1 MRKSFRALP
10 LLVGTLVLSTVVQLG
25 TVPQAA
31 LAAAPAEPSARAYQI
46 DNRAE
51 VPDLEIHPGRLALSA
66 DGATALHLSPR
77 GDDPPVLVATDLRD
91 GGEEVVGL
99 DLEGLPVPQVID
111 AAISG
116 DGRTVAF
123 VASGSNAADLRLPP
137 SADPFIGEAIFVRDR
152 LTDATVW
159 VQLPDLGVP
168 VSHHRLRDLALSAD
182 GRRLAAG
189 LSLPLPEYDDRTSP
203 EGVLLVTLPAD
214 AAPVP
219 HVVRPEDLSDG
230 EADLKG
236 FALSG
241 DGKVLAVNVG
251 GDERALLRFDA
262 ASGDRLPGGR
272 ELSQAQHTAW
282 VPNLDQAGRRTAFGG
297 VGAGVVVAD
306 LVTGPSADV
315 TLAASEK
322 APYVSGDAAFSS
334 DDPPTAALLSADGG
348 TVAFRRAG
356 AMWTQQAQAGQAPVL
371 VSAGLDGRIADP
383 LPGEM
388 VTYPDYVNAY
398 TMSGD
403 AATLVFLSASS
414 AFVAPRTD
422 TPQPSRLYRAVPA
435 DAPAPVWP
443 QNAELAAEPGTT
455 SVALSWPPAGATVAT
470 YDVSVDG
477 TKVATVTA
485 PTTRATPSGLTPG
498 STVEVAVVARDTAGR
513 ASAPLTRSVTLLGDV
528 PPGEAPLS
536 AVAGPGAMVRLQWEA
551 SDTAGLTGY
560 RVLRDGVKLVDLAPG
575 ATTHHDTTVAADT
588 EYTYAVAVLRGTEQL
603 RLTKDARVRVD
614 RLTVDETAANL
625 PKVAGSAVLALGRE
639 ATFAVVGAAG
649 FTATAELVV
658 RTADDPAKPVTVPL
672 AEERA
677 GRYRGSWPLPEGV
690 TEIVSGVTRLAD
702 GAGHSLSQ
710 PVAGLPAT
718 VGGLV
723 RIGVTVPGGEAD
735 GVRLQVWSDT
745 TRTGYVTQL
754 KANGTLAV
762 PVAPAADHQ
771 ITTRRSD
778 GLDGTPPK
786 TVAVASGQ
794 AVDVTAA
801 PHAPASLTL
810 TLRRAGDVALADVPV
825 VLTTRT
831 GARSGRTDGNG
842 RVTFG
847 ALDAATDVTAEVGVP
862 AQTLATHGLAAVPDR
877 TVTLVPGAN
886 AVAVTAAALP
896 KVTVRGT
903 VEDDDGRP
911 LRAAVTLRQ
920 TVAGVG
926 VPTRVESAADGTWS
940 AQVFA
945 TRTVATATRAGR
957 TTAEVAA
964 GPDAPVDL
972 VFPDVSGYVVRP
984 KVFIVSM
991 DGDRTEQELNT
1002 ETAGPLRPEV
1012 LAGGRR
1018 FIAWDGEVPV
1028 DVPPG
1033 SAVTFCADG
1042 SYRGLSKACA
1052 EAVAGESPDIP
1063 LTVEIHE
1070 TSRIT
1075 ARVLEP
1081 DGTPRT
1087 GRTCSRIE
1095 GEHAS
1100 AVADFAGP
1108 GLGVSAP
1115 AAGTYVL
1122 TVVACRDKLSGSVQ
1136 RLVTVKAGEQL
1147 DLGDLRLAPMSTLVR
1162 GERSGF
1168 DAVTDAVLPG
1178 ELAHLRADVEFQNTT
1193 RSGDARLTLPPGV
1206 TVPDDA
1212 VLRDGKP
1219 VAFTREENAVVIP
1232 FPAAPAR
1239 TIDVYVRTPATA
1251 GGESPFSLSVSSGE
1265 LTEVVGSAG
1274 VRVGTVTLR
1283 APSASQTG
1291 RLTASGL
1298 APAGARVVVRDGDT
1312 VVAEADAGDGGRW
1325 HAIVDLGA
1333 GDEAVRHV
1341 LRASAAVGSA
1351 VLTADPVTVVV
1362 DPYAGVLEKVT
1373 MSQTGMTKT
1382 FRPADGVARF
1392 PWVWNPSLAV
1402 TVRAEF
1408 SGPVAHPRA
1417 RLGTLD
1423 LPLTPVEGRENV
1435 YTLTTKTKAH
1445 EVGDL
1450 TISYAAEQ
1458 DRPLLPIPPAPGPD
1472 DGLFDPR
1479 AAVLGDPV
1487 TDGDA
1492 VSQEFTVP
1500 VPKMGP
1506 AAQGRVKLI
1515 VEPLPDY
1522 EPGPAAVT
1530 AARASGVPV
1539 YEPVLSGSDP
1549 LTIATTGRYTSEAA
1563 AIVDIGVLASQSPGS
1578 PLVRSLNAAGFVSGP
1593 ARVVFQTA
1601 FWNITNIDAVNSAES
1616 SDEKYTELNK
1626 MMDMANRCRD
1636 GSQGAVYR
1644 HHLQQLMRRA
1654 VMLDVYTGVSA
1665 VVGLALAPATFGLGT
1680 VAIWAVSWGIG
1691 KGLEIPLNNDIE
1703 ALRREMNSD
1712 EECRWSERDASYRDP
1727 HAPQPD
1733 ADIDYRFDP
1742 SGHLYEGL
1750 DARRVEG
1757 VTATLLRAPAPE
1769 GPWRPWDAAVYGDQ
1783 NPQVT
1788 DADGRYGWDVPEGWW
1803 KVVYTK
1809 DGYLPAESRVL
1820 KVLPPHTDVDVNLF
1834 RAEPAEV
1841 ERIEADDTGLTVTMS
1856 QPTRVAQALSGALT
1870 VTTPDGAAVG
1880 GQWTAV
1886 SPQLP
1891 PAGHPHPA
1899 EKLAMAFRFTGE
1911 KRSGEVQVV
1920 VDPLLQD
1927 HGGRAVA
1934 DGVEKTLTVRWTG
1947 PDSAGPQVGVTGV
1960 TDGAIY
1966 RLRGAPTAGCVTV
1979 DRGSGVAVEAT
1990 LTLTGG
1996 TAAGVGVYTAT
2007 CAGAK
2012 DKEGNVTPPVSA
2024 TYSVVYV
2031 FTGFA
2036 APVRNDGVVN
2046 VAKAGQG
2053 IQVKWRLTDAT
2064 GAPVNGLTTAALT
2077 VSPFDCRTGLPTGQE
2092 RVPAEGASV
2101 LQVLGYGSYQVVW
2114 RTPPSYLDKC
2124 LTLHVDTGEGA
2135 AASHTALFRFTRN
2148 ESL

>member
-1 MRKSFRALP
+1 MRTSFRALP
-10 LLVGTLVLSTVVQLG
+10 FLVGTLVLSTVVQLA

-31 LAAAPAEPSARAYQI
+31 LAAEAAEPLARAYHI
-46 DNRAE
+46 DSRAE
-51 VPDLEIHPGRLALSA
+51 VPDLQIHPGRLALSA
-66 DGATALHLSPR
+66 DGTTALHLSPR
-77 GDDPPVLVATDLRD
+77 GDDPPVLVAADLRD

-99 DLEGLPVPQVID
+99 DLEGLPVAQVID

-123 VASGSNAADLRLPP
+123 LASGSNAADLRLPA
-137 SADPFIGEAIFVRDR
+137 SADPFIKEAIFVRDR
-152 LTDATVW
+152 LTDATTW

-168 VSHHRLRDLALSAD
+168 VSHHKLRNLALSAD
-182 GRRLAAG
+182 GGRLAAD
-189 LSLPLPEYDDRTSP
+189 LSLPLPEYDDITSP
-203 EGVLLVTLPAD
+203 EGVLLVTLQSD
-214 AAPVP
+214 AAPVSQ
-219 HVVRPEDLSDG
+219 VVRPEDLSDG
-230 EADLKG
+230 EPDVKG

-251 GDERALLRFDA
+251 GDERTLLRFDA
-262 ASGDRLPGGR
+262 ASGDRLPGER
-272 ELSQAQHTAW
+272 ELTQAQHTAW
-282 VPNLDQAGRRTAFGG
+282 TPNLDQAGRRTALGG
-297 VGAGVVVAD
+297 DAGVVVAD
-306 LVTGPSADV
+306 LDTGPSADV
-315 TLAASEK
+315 TLAASGTV
-322 APYVSGDAAFSS
+322 PYVSGDAAFPS
-334 DDPPTAALLSADGG
+334 DDLPAVARLSADGG

-356 AMWTQQAQAGQAPVL
+356 AVWTQPAQAGRAPVL

-388 VTYPDYVNAY
+388 ATYPDYVNAY
-398 TMSGD
+398 AMSGD
-403 AATLVFLSASS
+403 AATLAFLSAAT

-422 TPQPSRLYRAVPA
+422 TPQPSHLYRAVPA
-435 DAPAPVWP
+435 DAPAPTWP
-443 QNAELAAEPGTT
+443 EDAALAAEPGTT
-455 SVALSWPPAGATVAT
+455 SVALSWPAASATATT
-470 YDVSVDG
+470 YDVSVNG
-477 TKVATVTA
+477 TTVATVIA

-498 STVEVAVVARDTAGR
+498 STVEVAVVAKDASGR
-513 ASAPLTRSVTLLGDV
+513 ASAPLTRSVTLLDDV

-536 AVAGPGAMVRLQWEA
+536 AVAGPGARVRLQWEA
-551 SDTAGLTGY
+551 SGLSGLTGY
-560 RVLRDGVKLVDLAPG
+560 RVLRDGVKLADLAPG
-575 ATTHHDTTVAADT
+575 ATTHDDTAVAAGT
-588 EYTYAVAVLRGTEQL
+588 EYTYAVAALRGTEQI

-614 RLTVDETAANL
+614 ELTVTETAANL

-649 FTATAELVV
+649 FTATADLVV

-690 TEIVSGVTRLAD
+690 TEIVSGVLRLAD
-702 GAGHSLSQ
+702 GTGHAISR
-710 PVAGLPAT
+710 PVTGLPAT

-723 RIGVTVPGGEAD
+723 RVGVTVPGGEPD

-745 TRTGYVTQL
+745 TGTGHVTQL

-762 PVAPAADHQ
+762 PVAPATDHR

-778 GLDGTPPK
+778 GLDGTPPT
-786 TVAVASGQ
+786 TVGVTSGQ
-794 AVDVTAA
+794 AVDVTVA

-825 VLTTRT
+825 MLTTRT
-831 GARSGRTDGNG
+831 GVRSGRTDGNG
-842 RVTFG
+842 RVMFG
-847 ALDAATDVTAEVGVP
+847 TLDAATDVTAKITVP
-862 AQTLATHGLAAVPDR
+862 AQTLVTYGLAAVPDR
-877 TVTLVPGAN
+877 TVTLAAGAN
-886 AVAVTAAALP
+886 AVAVTAGALP
-896 KVTVRGT
+896 RVTVRGT
-903 VEDDDGRP
+903 VKDDDGRP
-911 LRAAVTLRQ
+911 LRATVTLRQ

-940 AQVFA
+940 AQVFGGG
-945 TRTVATATRAGR
+945 TGTVVTATRAGQ
-957 TTAEVAA
+957 TTAEVVA
-964 GPDAPVDL
+964 GPDAPAEL

-984 KVFIVSM
+984 KVVIVSM

-1002 ETAGPLRPEV
+1002 ETVDPLRPEV

-1018 FIAWDGEVPV
+1018 IIAWDGEVPV

-1033 SAVTFCADG
+1033 STVTFCADG
-1042 SYRGLSKACA
+1042 SKRGLSRACA
-1052 EAVAGESPDIP
+1052 EAVAAGSPDIP

-1070 TSRIT
+1070 KSRIT
-1075 ARVLEP
+1075 ARILEP

-1095 GEHAS
+1095 GEDAS

-1108 GLGVSAP
+1108 DLRVSAP

-1122 TVVACRDKLSGSVQ
+1122 TVVACRDTLSGSVQ
-1136 RLVTVKAGEQL
+1136 RVVTVGAGEQL
-1147 DLGDLRLAPMSTLVR
+1147 DLGDLRLAPMTTLVR

-1193 RSGDARLTLPPGV
+1193 RSGAARLTLPPGV

-1212 VLRDGKP
+1212 VLRDGTP

-1232 FPAAPAR
+1232 LPAATTR
-1239 TIDVYVRTPATA
+1239 KIDVYVRTPATA
-1251 GGESPFSLSVSSGE
+1251 GNELPFSLSVSSGD

-1283 APSASQTG
+1283 APSSSQTG
-1291 RLTASGL
+1291 RFTASGL

-1312 VVAEADAGDGGRW
+1312 VVAEADAGEGGRW
-1325 HAIVDLGA
+1325 HAVVDLGA

-1351 VLTADPVTVVV
+1351 ELAADPVTVVV
-1362 DPYAGVLEKVT
+1362 DPYASVLEKVT

-1392 PWVWNPSLAV
+1392 PWVWNPGLAV
-1402 TVRAEF
+1402 TVKAEF
-1408 SGPVAHPRA
+1408 SGPVGGPRA

-1423 LPLTPVEGRENV
+1423 LPLTPVEGQENV

-1450 TISYAAEQ
+1450 TITYGPEH
-1458 DRPLLPIPPAPGPD
+1458 DRPLLPIPPAPDPAG
-1472 DGLFDPR
+1472 GLFDPE
-1479 AAVLGDPV
+1479 AAVVADPV
-1487 TDGDA
+1487 TEGDA

-1506 AAQGRVKLI
+1506 AAQGRIKLTI
-1515 VEPLPDY
+1515 EPLPGY
-1522 EPGPAAVT
+1522 EPGPAAVK

-1539 YEPVLSGSDP
+1539 YEPVLSGGDP
-1549 LTIATTGRYTSEAA
+1549 FATTGRYTSEAA
-1563 AIVDIGVLASQSPGS
+1563 AIVDIGVLASMSPDS
-1578 PLVRSLNAAGFVSGP
+1578 PVVRSLNAAGFVSGP
-1593 ARVVFQTA
+1593 ARAIFQTS
-1601 FWNITNIDAVNSAES
+1601 FWNVTNWDAINSAES

-1626 MMDMANRCRD
+1626 MMDMANRCMD
-1636 GSQGAVYR
+1636 GSLGAVYR

-1654 VMLDVYTGVSA
+1654 VMLDIYNGVSA
-1665 VVGLALAPATFGLGT
+1665 AVGLALTPATFGLGT

-1691 KGLEIPLNNDIE
+1691 KALEIPLNNDIA
-1703 ALRREMNSD
+1703 ALRREMNSAQ
-1712 EECRWSERDASYRDP
+1712 ECRWTERDAPYRDP
-1727 HAPQPD
+1727 HAPLPD

-1742 SGHLYEGL
+1742 SGYLYEGL

-1769 GPWRPWDAAVYGDQ
+1769 GPWQPWDAAVYGDL

-1788 DADGRYGWDVPEGWW
+1788 DAEGRYGWDVPEGWW

-1809 DGYLPAESRVL
+1809 DGYLPAESKVL

-1841 ERIEADDTGLTVTMS
+1841 ATIEADDEGLTVTMS
-1856 QPTRVAQALSGALT
+1856 QPTRVAQALGGALK
-1870 VTTPDGAAVG
+1870 VTGAD

-1886 SPQLP
+1886 SPQSP
-1891 PAGHPHPA
+1891 PAGHPYPDQ
-1899 EKLAMAFRFTGE
+1899 KLAMAFRFTGE
-1911 KRSGEVQVV
+1911 KHTGEVNVE
-1920 VDPLLQD
+1920 VDGLLQD
-1927 HGGRAVA
+1927 HGGRAIA
-1934 DGVEKTLTVRWTG
+1934 EGVEKTIQVRWTG
-1947 PDSAGPQVGVTGV
+1947 PDAAGPQVSVTGV
-1960 TDGAIY
+1960 ADGATY
-1966 RLRGAPTAGCVTV
+1966 RLHAVPTAACVTV
-1979 DRGSGVAVEAT
+1979 DRGSGVATEAT
-1990 LTLTGG
+1990 LTITGG
-1996 TAAGVGVYTAT
+1996 TPTGVGVYTAT

-2012 DKEGNVTPPVSA
+2012 DNEGNLTPPVTA
-2024 TYSVVYV
+2024 TYSVAYV

-2036 APVRNDGVVN
+2036 APVKNDGVVN

-2053 IQVKWRLTDAT
+2053 IQVKWRLTDAN

-2092 RVPAEGASV
+2092 RTPAEGASA
-2101 LQVLGYGSYQVVW
+2101 LQVLGHGSYQVVW
-2114 RTPPSYLDKC
+2114 RTPASYLDKC